1 MGSINTTGIKDF
13 KLQEAEKIQLRK
25 KNVVTNYVTG

>member
-1 MGSINTTGIKDF
+1 MGSIDTTGIKDF

-25 KNVVTNYVTG
+25 KNEINDYVTG